1 MKRTGRILKNDI
13 IRLKD
18 NVAELVGFQ
27 NGPRPHNID
36 DVGEFYSWQ
45 SHSDVLIIGGGVVGS
60 SIAFFLEESFPGAM
74 NITVLE
80 KDPTVNY

>member
-1 MKRTGRILKNDI
+1 MAEI
-13 IRLKD
+13 I
-18 NVAELVGFQ
+18 GFQ
-27 NGPRPHNID
+27 KEARPHNID
-36 DVGEFYSWQ
+36 DIDKFYSWQ

-80 KDPTVNY
+80 KDPTVILNLHISIC